1 MQYSDFQN
9 KTSSEKITLC
19 FLKASKRLMGWTLHS
34 GSVYKIENLDVIV
47 DGIEDSGTAY
57 SEAASIG
64 ATTASKYFYDV
75 DTQTLYLR
83 TTGSDNPNSRFIVLR
98 QKLCFSNV
106 PVVLPHDLNT
116 GAEVPFKP
124 LISNSSQ
131 FGVSIDVIEQ
141 TSEAIEGSGSVS
153 FVNDQDFWPSNYD
166 KWFFENQECSIYSH
180 NRDLEPT
187 EALLIFKGKV
197 EKRSYSPTQVTFQLK
212 DQFAEIRSPISLGTI
227 GDLAQRTG
235 TDLENARQRL
245 ILGNVKGLRPVN
257 LDQVLE
263 GYPITGTIS
272 ATYNDETITG
282 SGTAFFTELSPDDQL
297 VLDGVTYTVAS
308 VASDTSIELTEPY
321 SEVAGLSGA
330 TALLI
335 PEKPKRFINRV
346 WKVAGHAVRQPST
359 TVQNGSSITRLFLDD
374 ASDIEVGDQLYIGTL
389 GSGELVTVSSL
400 VGDNQVELS
409 TSLALIPPIGTA
421 VLRPAVQNVR
431 INDTLLVYYQDYTFD
446 ATTATLTLRDTAE
459 ANSSAIKQ
467 TATNMTFSN
476 GSRTVTGQNFK
487 NTIEPGYMVGILG
500 NANFFEVLS
509 IESDTS
515 LTLRTVSTFDGTNK
529 GRYKSLIFDPAS
541 TVLSLDC
548 LGKTV
553 DGTSGGALIGT
564 VPSAVKAM
572 LTDAGLGSLIDTS
585 SFTEAEEVAY
595 QKIGLVLPATFN
607 DTKAPTYREVI
618 NLLNRSSFC
627 SLVQNSSFQFALEV
641 LQPSKPTSSRR
652 FSESDIL
659 SLSFTSTSENMIKT
673 AIVSYLPKEY
683 DYLTGKNSIATH
695 QKTSDVSNYILK
707 TTREQT
713 FPTYLV
719 SSNDAQIH
727 ANRWA
732 YLLEN
737 TAGRIQ
743 FRTKL
748 QGMSVEIGDIVEIE
762 HRKLFERFGGS
773 DNRRLMFV
781 ESVKKSGSVVE
792 IEATDL
798 SNSFNRICS
807 INSISNEY
815 SSATP
820 DEKIYGGFYTDQYGL
835 IDDSSE
841 TFGTNLIW

>member
-9 KTSSEKITLC
+9 KTASEKITLC

-34 GSVYKIENLDVIV
+34 GSVYKIENIDVIV

-64 ATTASKYFYDV
+64 ATTTSKYFYDV

-106 PVVLPHDLNT
+106 PVVLPHDLNA

-141 TSEAIEGSGSVS
+141 TSEAIEGSGSVT

-197 EKRSYSPTQVTFQLK
+197 EKRSYTPTQITFQLK

-257 LDQVLE
+257 LDQVLD

-272 ATYNDETITG
+272 ATYASVTVTG
-282 SGTAFFTELSPDDQL
+282 SGTAFLTELSPDDQL
-297 VLDGVTYTVAS
+297 VLDGVTYTVATI
-308 VASDTSIELTEPY
+308 ASNTSLTLTENFDDTSGLT
-321 SEVAGLSGA
+321 GA
-330 TALLI
+330 SATVI
-335 PEKPKRFINRV
+335 PDRPKRWMNRV
-346 WKVAGHAVRQPST
+346 WKVAGHTLREPITETEAGST
-359 TVQNGSSITRLFLDD
+359 ITQLVLGSV
-374 ASDIEVGDQLYIGTL
+374 ADIEVGDCLYIGTL
-389 GSGELVTVSSL
+389 GSGEIVFVDEVIGTK
-400 VGDNQVELS
+400 QVRLT
-409 TSLALIPPIGTA
+409 TSLPTIPSIGTA
-421 VLRPAVQNVR
+421 VRRPAIQNVR
-431 INDTLLVYYQDYTFD
+431 INDVPLIYYRDYTFD
-446 ATTATLTLRDTAE
+446 ASTAE
-459 ANSSAIKQ
+459 MSLRTSAEENAGPIRQ
-467 TATNMTFSN
+467 LSTSMSFSTA
-476 GSRTVTGQNFK
+476 SRDVTGSNFK
-487 NTIEPGYMVGILG
+487 GTIFPGYMVGVVG
-500 NANFFEVLS
+500 NTAFFEVS
-509 IESDTS
+509 SVESDTA
-515 LTLRTVSTFDGTNK
+515 LKLRTASTITANTT
-529 GRYKSLIFDPAS
+529 GRYKPLIFNPSSD
-541 TVLSLDC
+541 VISLDS

-553 DGTSGGALIGT
+553 DGTSSGTLIKT
-564 VPSAVKAM
+564 VPSAVKSM
-572 LTDAGLGSLIDTS
+572 LTDAGLASLVDTT
-585 SFTEAEEVAY
+585 SFDTAEEIAY
-595 QKIGLVLPATFN
+595 QPIGLIIPRKFN

-618 NLLNRSSFC
+618 NLLNRSSFS
-627 SLVQNSSFQFALEV
+627 SLVQNSEFKFALEV
-641 LQPSKPTSSRR
+641 LQPSKPITAKR
-652 FSESDIL
+652 FSESDVL
-659 SLSFTSTSENMIKT
+659 SISFTSTSENMIKT
-673 AIVSYLPKEY
+673 ATVSYQPREY
-683 DYLTGKNSIATH
+683 DYLTKNESIRTH

-713 FPTYLV
+713 FETFLV
-719 SSNDAQIH
+719 GSSDAQIH

-737 TAGRIQ
+737 TSGRVT
-743 FRTKL
+743 FTTKL
-748 QGMSVEIGDIVEIE
+748 QGMSVEIGDIVEVE
-762 HRKLFERFGGS
+762 HRKLFERFGGT

-781 ESVKKSGSVVE
+781 ESVKKSGSIVE

-807 INSISNEY
+807 INEQTNDFST
-815 SSATP
+815 SSS
-820 DEKIYGGFYTDQYGL
+820 DERIYGGFITDEFGL
-835 IDDSSE
+835 IDNDPE